1 MMAALKQPINPS
13 SVHQFGRLPAP
24 RWKPLEKKIAEA
36 VQVQPSA
43 LTFTSGG
50 TESNNMILMGFRTV
64 FASSVEHEAVLAA
77 CPGAY
82 IIDVDQNGVICLDH
96 LEALLSALADEEK
109 DNALVSVMAANNE
122 TGVIQPL
129 RRYWH
134 FVPAAS
140 GGFSFGH
147 GAGIW
152 KIDNI
157 A

>member
-1 MMAALKQPINPS
+1 MMAALSQPANPS
-13 SVHQFGRLPAP
+13 SVHQFGRAA
-24 RWKPLEKKIAEA
+24 RAQMEAARKKIAEA

-109 DNALVSVMAANNE
+109 DNALWSLLWRQIMRL
-122 TGVIQPL
+122 G
-129 RRYWH
+129 
-134 FVPAAS
+134 S
-140 GGFSFGH
+140 FSR
-147 GAGIW
+147 
-152 KIDNI
+152 
-157 A
+157 